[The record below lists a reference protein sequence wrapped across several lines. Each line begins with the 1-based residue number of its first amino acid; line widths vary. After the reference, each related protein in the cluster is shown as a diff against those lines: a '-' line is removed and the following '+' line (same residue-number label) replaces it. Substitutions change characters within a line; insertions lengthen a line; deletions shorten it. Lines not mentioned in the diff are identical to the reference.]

1 LAGKSTAETVKI
13 LIKQGG
19 SMEGNKFSGKK
30 CFAIMPFGKKKE
42 KRPDGTEVEIDFDHV
57 YHELIKKA
65 VEAIGVE
72 CDRCDEIIDTGSIHA
87 KMFNSIF
94 DADVA
99 IVDVSFMNPNVYY
112 ELGVRHALKKN
123 ITLVIRKNSNQPPPF
138 NISGLNVLGY
148 DIDDEDQLN
157 ASRKTIGNY
166 VKNGLEKQS
175 VDSLIYEYLDNLKV
189 ERKPKR
195 IGKKDIYL
203 YKIAKAA
210 GKEIGMIT
218 GDIQNIKEID
228 VWVNSEN
235 TNMEMA
241 RHFDRSISATIRY
254 RGAKKDR
261 AGRVTDDLI
270 AKELREAAGTGD
282 VPPACVIPTGTGEL
296 LKLNNVKKIFHAAAV
311 VGQVGQGYGPINNI
325 SDCVRNSLELADSE
339 EMAGENIQSILFP
352 LMGTGTTRL
361 EAEQVAGQLFDAA
374 ISYVE
379 ENPETKLQKIYF
391 LAHNEDDLE
400 LCLHFFEHDPR
411 ISHPKV

>member
-13 LIKQGG
+13 FIKQGG
-19 SMEGNKFSGKK
+19 SMEGNKFAGKK

-42 KRPDGTEVEIDFDHV
+42 KRPDGTEVEIDFDYV

-99 IVDVSFMNPNVYY
+99 VVDVSFMNPNVYY

-148 DIDDEDQLN
+148 DIDDDDKLN

-189 ERKPKR
+189 ERKPRK
-195 IGKKDIYL
+195 IIKKDIHL
-203 YKIAKAA
+203 YPITKVF
-210 GKEIGMIT
+210 GKEIGIIT

-235 TNMEMA
+235 TNMQMA
-241 RHFDRSISATIRY
+241 RHFERSISATIRY
-254 RGAKKDR
+254 LGAKRDR
-261 AGRVTDDLI
+261 AGRVVDDLI
-270 AKELREAAGTGD
+270 ANELREAAGITD
-282 VPPACVIPTGTGEL
+282 VPAGIVIPTGSGEL
-296 LKLNNVKKIFHAAAV
+296 NKSHNVKKIFHAASV
-311 VGQVGQGYGPINNI
+311 IGQVGRGYMPITEI
-325 SDCVRNSLELADSE
+325 AECVRNALKLIDSD
-339 EMAGENIQSILFP
+339 EMASENLQSILFP

-361 EAEQVAGQLFDAA
+361 DSDEISRQLIDAA
-374 ISYVE
+374 IAYIE
-379 ENPETKLQKIYF
+379 ENAQTKIQKVYF
-391 LAHNEDDLE
+391 LAYHEEDLYICKHILE
-400 LCLHFFEHDPR
+400 TDSR
-411 ISHPKV
+411 ITYSKA